1 MTILEAFSPS
11 FRNNTYILGSN
22 NTNVPNILR
31 IIGEV
36 VAEDVLRESDQVYQR
51 LLAIARHI
59 QVICPF
65 IINPSI
71 LLCIHSSII
80 CNVQCTYT
88 YTQDIYCVLIG
99 QK

>member
-22 NTNVPNILR
+22 NTNVPNILT

-65 IINPSI
+65 IISPSI
-71 LLCIHSSII
+71 HPSSVMSNVHIHIHK
-80 CNVQCTYT
+80 T
-88 YTQDIYCVLIG
+88 YCVLIG